1 MAESAE
7 SVMKRPVGYKIVT
20 PNNKLTITG
29 SARPISVASFDLKCS
44 TSLEP
49 TDCVWIDDLVLG
61 IDVDFSPFVLP
72 GLDGQEEQIELSVA
86 DIGDLETTFEKCDK

>member
-1 MAESAE
+1 M
-7 SVMKRPVGYKIVT
+7 
-20 PNNKLTITG
+20 
-29 SARPISVASFDLKCS
+29 
-44 TSLEP
+44 EP